1 MSRIFFD
8 RPLDTVASVWRIHRR
23 DGVALGFTTHDR
35 DIWSDGLL
43 HRAGPGMVPS
53 AIRRTV
59 DFADDAAEI
68 EGALSHD
75 AIRESDLAARRYDG
89 ARVAVG
95 AIDWE
100 TGEAEILYRGT
111 IESVGRENGSFTA
124 RLQSAKA
131 VLARDTI
138 PRTSPGC
145 RARFC
150 DKGCTLSP
158 ARFTHR
164 AVAEAIDRDLDRVR
178 FAIGDPTRFAEGE
191 LRWIDGPQT
200 GLAATVIAADADG
213 LVLDRAIDSETLPGH
228 RALLR
233 EGCDHTIATCATRF
247 TNAANFQGEPHLPG
261 NDLLTHYPMPR

>member
-1 MSRIFFD
+1 MTRIFFD
-8 RPLDTVASVWRIHRR
+8 RPLDTVATFWRVHRR

-35 DIWSDGLL
+35 DIWVDGLL

-59 DFADDAAEI
+59 DFSDDAAEI

-75 AIRESDLAARRYDG
+75 AITESDLASGRYDG

-100 TGEAEILYRGT
+100 MGAAEILYRGT
-111 IESVGRENGSFTA
+111 IESVGRESGSFTA
-124 RLQSAKA
+124 RLRSAKA

-150 DKGCTLSP
+150 DRGCTLSP

-164 AVAEAIDRDLDRVR
+164 AIVTGIDRDADRVS
-178 FAIGDPTRFAEGE
+178 FAIADPARFAEGE
-191 LRWIDGPQT
+191 VRWLDGPQT
-200 GLAATVIAADADG
+200 GLSAIVIAATGMGWCSIRRWTPAHGPAIARSCARDAITRSRPAP
-213 LVLDRAIDSETLPGH
+213 RASLMRSIF
-228 RALLR
+228 RASR
-233 EGCDHTIATCATRF
+233 ICRATTC
-247 TNAANFQGEPHLPG
+247 
-261 NDLLTHYPMPR
+261 

>member
-100 TGEAEILYRGT
+100 TGETEILYRGT
-111 IESVGRENGSFTA
+111 IESVGRETGSFTA
-124 RLQSAKA
+124 RLRSAKA

-138 PRTSPGC
+138 PRTRP
-145 RARFC
+145 
-150 DKGCTLSP
+150 
-158 ARFTHR
+158 
-164 AVAEAIDRDLDRVR
+164 
-178 FAIGDPTRFAEGE
+178 
-191 LRWIDGPQT
+191 
-200 GLAATVIAADADG
+200 
-213 LVLDRAIDSETLPGH
+213 
-228 RALLR
+228 
-233 EGCDHTIATCATRF
+233 
-247 TNAANFQGEPHLPG
+247 
-261 NDLLTHYPMPR
+261 

>member
-8 RPLDTVASVWRIHRR
+8 RPLDTVAMVWQVHRR

-35 DIWSDGLL
+35 DIWADGLL

-59 DFADDAAEI
+59 DFSDDAAEI

-75 AIRESDLAARRYDG
+75 AITESDLASGRYDG

-100 TGEAEILYRGT
+100 TGAAEILYRGT
-111 IESVGRENGSFTA
+111 IESVGRESGRFTA
-124 RLQSAKA
+124 RLRSAKA

-150 DKGCTLSP
+150 DRGCTLSP

-164 AVAEAIDRDLDRVR
+164 AIVTEIDRDADRVS
-178 FAIGDPTRFAEGE
+178 FAVADPTRFAEGE
-191 LRWIDGPQT
+191 VRWVDGPQT
-200 GLAATVIAADADG
+200 GLSATVIAAAG
-213 LVLDRAIDSETLPGH
+213 RASCNPPPAPRLDRSNPAADSLLTSFCTVGTGRPVSAASSA
-228 RALLR
+228 ALVFAPPQWR
-233 EGCDHTIATCATRF
+233 DAAHIATTA
-247 TNAANFQGEPHLPG
+247 
-261 NDLLTHYPMPR
+261 

>member
-1 MSRIFFD
+1 MTRIFFD
-8 RPLDTVASVWRIHRR
+8 RPLDTVATFWRVHRR
-23 DGVALGFTTHDR
+23 DGVALAFTTHDR
-35 DIWSDGLL
+35 DIWADGLL

-59 DFADDAAEI
+59 DFSDDAAEI

-75 AIRESDLAARRYDG
+75 AITESDLASGRYDG

-100 TGEAEILYRGT
+100 TGAAEILYRGT
-111 IESVGRENGSFTA
+111 IESVGRESGSFTA
-124 RLQSAKA
+124 RLRSAKA

-150 DKGCTLSP
+150 DRGCTLSP

-164 AVAEAIDRDLDRVR
+164 AIATAIDRDADRVS
-178 FAIGDPTRFAEGE
+178 FAVADPTRFAEGE
-191 LRWIDGPQT
+191 VRWVDGPQT
-200 GLAATVIAADADG
+200 GLSATVIAVDGDG
-213 LVLDRAIDSETLPGH
+213 LVLDRAIDPGTVPGH
-228 RALLR
+228 RAILR
-233 EGCDHTIATCATRF
+233 EGCDHTIATCAARF
-247 TNAANFQGEPHLPG
+247 ANAVNFQGEPHLPG